1 MGERNIKSQNLN
13 GGECGNRIH
22 LFFLLARQATTPCS
36 PIPRMVVRRGV
47 YTARALTV
55 LTLRG
60 LSHYQDYGSWL
71 TACWCQKMV
80 PTHSIRAYEAQCHPN
95 GFGKLLVV
103 AEGFEPTGDVVFE
116 TTAYAV
122 LLRDQVVIIR

>member
-1 MGERNIKSQNLN
+1 
-13 GGECGNRIH
+13 
-22 LFFLLARQATTPCS
+22 
-36 PIPRMVVRRGV
+36 MVVRRGV

-55 LTLRG
+55 LTVRG
-60 LSHYQDYGSWL
+60 LSHCQDYGSWL
-71 TACWCQKMV
+71 TACWYQKMV
-80 PTHSIRAYEAQCHPN
+80 PTHSSQRYELRCYAN
-95 GFGKLLVV
+95 SSGILLVV

>member
-1 MGERNIKSQNLN
+1 
-13 GGECGNRIH
+13 
-22 LFFLLARQATTPCS
+22 
-36 PIPRMVVRRGV
+36 MVVRRGV

-80 PTHSIRAYEAQCHPN
+80 PTHSIRAYEAQCHAN

-103 AEGFEPTGDVVFE
+103 AEGFEPTSVVVFE

-122 LLRDQVVIIR
+122 LLRDHVPSFVDDKTFDFGVYILFALTP